1 LSLARTAVEHRAR
14 IRTARI
20 CIGVLDT
27 RSADRRVDRTVIG
40 ITNLCGAPR
49 DTCETTMEA
58 TMLAHTPTLTRKRR
72 AVEFHAMRS
81 PRDMLL
87 SLPIVD
93 GEAARLAP
101 KQVLDALAVHGRA

>member
-1 LSLARTAVEHRAR
+1 
-14 IRTARI
+14 
-20 CIGVLDT
+20 
-27 RSADRRVDRTVIG
+27 
-40 ITNLCGAPR
+40 
-49 DTCETTMEA
+49 
-58 TMLAHTPTLTRKRR
+58 MLAHTPTLTRKRR

>member
-1 LSLARTAVEHRAR
+1 M
-14 IRTARI
+14 
-20 CIGVLDT
+20 
-27 RSADRRVDRTVIG
+27 G
-40 ITNLCGAPR
+40 ITNLCGGPC

-58 TMLAHTPTLTRKRR
+58 TMLAHTSTFTRKRR

-93 GEAARLAP
+93 GEAAPLAP
-101 KQVLDALAVHGRA
+101 MQVLDVLAACERA